1 MQKVFIAT
9 SSFSGITKKFKNIAK
24 IRKIKLI
31 KNPLKKKLTN
41 KELLKFAKNCEYIIA
56 GTEVYDKPT
65 IDKLPKLK
73 YLFRLGSGLDNI
85 DINYLQKKNV
95 IINKSKITP
104 EIAVA
109 ELIVGYIFTIYRDI
123 IYHNNNLKN
132 KIWKKKMGQILN
144 GKTLGIIGY
153 GKIGRYLYK
162 ILKNFGIKILVND
175 KKKINI
181 KNSSLISLLK
191 HSDIISLNINLNIKK
206 KVLDKKKINLCKK
219 NCIIINTSRPEV
231 IDYHFL
237 YEKLKKK
244 EIFGAC
250 LDVFDQEPYY
260 GNLIKLNNVVLTPHI
275 GSYSKEIRSQM
286 EEEALESILKN
297 KIL

>member
-1 MQKVFIAT
+1 
-9 SSFSGITKKFKNIAK
+9 
-24 IRKIKLI
+24 
-31 KNPLKKKLTN
+31 
-41 KELLKFAKNCEYIIA
+41 
-56 GTEVYDKPT
+56 
-65 IDKLPKLK
+65 
-73 YLFRLGSGLDNI
+73 
-85 DINYLQKKNV
+85 
-95 IINKSKITP
+95 
-104 EIAVA
+104 
-109 ELIVGYIFTIYRDI
+109 
-123 IYHNNNLKN
+123 
-132 KIWKKKMGQILN
+132 MGQTLN

-153 GKIGRYLYK
+153 GRIGKYLHK
-162 ILKNFGIKILVND
+162 ILKKFGVKILVND

-181 KNSSLISLLK
+181 KNSSLTSLLK
-191 HSDIISLNINLNIKK
+191 HSDIVSLNVNLNTKK
-206 KVLDKKKINLCKK
+206 KILDKKRINLCKK
-219 NCIIINTSRPEV
+219 TCLIINTSRPEV

>member
-1 MQKVFIAT
+1 MQKLFIAT
-9 SSFSGITKKFKNIAK
+9 SSFSGITKKLKNIAK
-24 IRKIKLI
+24 IRKFKLI

-41 KELLKFAKNCEYIIA
+41 KELIKFAKNSEYIIA
-56 GTEVYDKPT
+56 GTEVYDKAT
-65 IDKLPKLK
+65 IDKLPNLK

-85 DINYLQKKNV
+85 DIKYLQKKNIV
-95 IINKSKITP
+95 INKSKITP

-109 ELIVGYIFTIYRDI
+109 ELIVGYILTIYRDI
-123 IYHNNNLKN
+123 VCHNNNLKN
-132 KIWKKKMGQILN
+132 KVWKKKMGQTLN

-153 GKIGRYLYK
+153 GRIGKYLHK
-162 ILKNFGIKILVND
+162 ILKKFGVKILVND

-181 KNSSLISLLK
+181 KNSSLTSLLK

-206 KVLDKKKINLCKK
+206 KILDKKRINLCKK
-219 NCIIINTSRPEV
+219 TCLIINTSRPEV

-260 GNLIKLNNVVLTPHI
+260 GNLIKLNNVILTPHI

-286 EEEALESILKN
+286 EREALETILKN

>member
-9 SSFSGITKKFKNIAK
+9 SSFSGVTKKFKNIAK
-24 IRKIKLI
+24 IRKFKIT

-41 KELLKFAKNCEYIIA
+41 KELLKFAKNSEYIIA
-56 GTEVYDKPT
+56 GTEVYDKAT

-73 YLFRLGSGLDNI
+73 YLFRLGSGVDNI
-85 DINYLQKKNV
+85 DVEYLQKKNV
-95 IINKSKITP
+95 VINKSKITP

-109 ELIVGYIFTIYRDI
+109 ELIVGYILTIYRDI
-123 IYHNNNLKN
+123 VYHNNNFKN
-132 KIWKKKMGQILN
+132 KVWEKKMGQTLS

-153 GKIGRYLYK
+153 GRIGKYLYK

-181 KNSSLISLLK
+181 KNSSLTSLLK
-191 HSDIISLNINLNIKK
+191 NSDIVSLNVNLNEKK
-206 KVLDKKKINLCKK
+206 KILDKSRINLCKK
-219 NCIIINTSRPEV
+219 NCLIINTSRPEV
-231 IDYHFL
+231 IDYNFL
-237 YEKLKKK
+237 YKKLKKK

-250 LDVFDQEPYY
+250 LDVFDREPYY
-260 GNLIKLNNVVLTPHI
+260 GNLIKLNNVILTPHI
-275 GSYSKEIRSQM
+275 GSYSKEIRTQM
-286 EEEALESILKN
+286 EKEALESVLNN